1 MTPETAMEHWR
12 LKRYISS
19 HELAVAL
26 ADALRQLAAA
36 RVGWEVTASEL
47 AANMAELAQVRTERD
62 SLAAMLSV
70 AQVAS

>member
-1 MTPETAMEHWR
+1 MDPETAMEHWR

-26 ADALRQLAAA
+26 AEALDQRDQARRIAVTLAEQLD
-36 RVGWEVTASEL
+36 S
-47 AANMAELAQVRTERD
+47 VRSERD
-62 SLAAMLSV
+62 SLAAVLSV

>member
-1 MTPETAMEHWR
+1 VTPETAMEHWR

-26 ADALRQLAAA
+26 ADALDQ
-36 RVGWEVTASEL
+36 
-47 AANMAELAQVRTERD
+47 LAQVRTERD